1 MKSARCVLLW
11 GFGFRPQKI
20 SRQDPEN
27 TQAAAPMPD
36 ECANPSPP
44 LLRTQPFL
52 VTPSRPTPKQRER
65 HALIC
70 RTASLLLLPPCHTN
84 QPIDHQRRLRASA
97 TTLVLGGS
105 SKAVVQSCRPSQQT
119 ATSAQFTPVPFTPVP
134 FTPVPFIFTQT
145 ATSANSSP
153 LPTSRHCRQQRAPPA
168 ILRLPP
174 LHALVHGLG
183 SQPSRHIRSVLATP
197 RGSLGG
203 LLFGRDLVNF
213 IRRLRESLH
222 PACAE
227 PAIPPAC

>member
-1 MKSARCVLLW
+1 MCE
-11 GFGFRPQKI
+11 
-20 SRQDPEN
+20 PEP
-27 TQAAAPMPD
+27 AAPAHATLP
-36 ECANPSPP
+36 
-44 LLRTQPFL
+44 
-52 VTPSRPTPKQRER
+52 R
-65 HALIC
+65 H
-70 RTASLLLLPPCHTN
+70 
-84 QPIDHQRRLRASA
+84 PITSHSQATRAMNASA
-97 TTLVLGGS
+97 TLLFAALLRSCYCHRATPTNQSITNVVSAPPPPPWSLV
-105 SKAVVQSCRPSQQT
+105 AVQKRWFRAV
-119 ATSAQFTPVPFTPVP
+119 AQANKPPPVRHSHQYLTPVP

>member
-1 MKSARCVLLW
+1 MCE
-11 GFGFRPQKI
+11 
-20 SRQDPEN
+20 PEP
-27 TQAAAPMPD
+27 AAPAHATLP
-36 ECANPSPP
+36 
-44 LLRTQPFL
+44 
-52 VTPSRPTPKQRER
+52 R
-65 HALIC
+65 H
-70 RTASLLLLPPCHTN
+70 
-84 QPIDHQRRLRASA
+84 PITSHSQATRAMNASA
-97 TTLVLGGS
+97 TLLFAALLRSCYCHRATPTNQSITNVVSAPPPPPCSLVLGGS
-105 SKAVVQSCRPSQQT
+105 SKAVVQSCRPKT
-119 ATSAQFTPVPFTPVP
+119 APSAPFTPVP
-134 FTPVPFIFTQT
+134 FTPVPFIFTFAQT

>member
-1 MKSARCVLLW
+1 MCFFGGL
-11 GFGFRPQKI
+11 GFVHRKFPVKI
-20 SRQDPEN
+20 RK
-27 TQAAAPMPD
+27 
-36 ECANPSPP
+36 
-44 LLRTQPFL
+44 
-52 VTPSRPTPKQRER
+52 TPKPPPPCLTNVRTR
-65 HALIC
+65 ARRSCARNHALIC

>member
-1 MKSARCVLLW
+1 MCFIGGLGFVHRKFPVKIRKTPKPPPPCLTNVRTRAR
-11 GFGFRPQKI
+11 R
-20 SRQDPEN
+20 S
-27 TQAAAPMPD
+27 
-36 ECANPSPP
+36 CARNPSSSPHHVP
-44 LLRTQPFL
+44 L
-52 VTPSRPTPKQRER
+52 PSNASNERER